1 MAFIAIAALSSFAKM
16 DSLITDHYNY
26 TSKQLHFEITIPAEL
41 KDKLITEEN
50 ESSVVFRYNNLGAK
64 PVFVFS
70 INKIKSSLWMNVKE
84 TLSNAV
90 VLQNNGDDIIY
101 CKKTSAASLKGKN
114 KSDYESVVSRID
126 EIIKSYKS
134 SE

>member
-1 MAFIAIAALSSFAKM
+1 M
-16 DSLITDHYNY
+16 
-26 TSKQLHFEITIPAEL
+26 HFEITIPAEL

-101 CKKTSAASLKGKN
+101 CEKTSAASLKGKN
-114 KSDYESVVSRID
+114 KADYESVVSRID